1 MIELRDYQIDIA
13 NRAAD
18 IIKSHGLCYLT
29 MEVRTGKTL
38 TALQVATNLQAKEV
52 LFVTKKKA
60 ISSIDSDA
68 VAFGCKFNMAIV
80 NFEQL
85 HKVQPGF
92 DLVIIDEAHSIGAFP
107 KPSAR
112 ADELKRICKTDC
124 HILYLSGTPSP
135 ESYSQ
140 FYHQFAISI
149 FSPWNNYANFY
160 KWAKDYV
167 ELKTL
172 YIYNR
177 EVKDYSNADEQKV
190 LADIEHLMIS
200 YTQAEAGFEQVV
212 EDEVLTLPMPPKVKV
227 AIELLKKDLVFTTKS
242 GATILADT
250 AVKLM
255 QKVHQLSSG
264 TVKDEEGNMHP
275 FDDFKAR
282 FIKEKFA
289 SKKIAVFYKFIAEAV
304 HLTNVF
310 GRENIADTPEEFN
323 QADHL
328 IYISQIQSGREGIN
342 LATADAL
349 VMYNIDFS
357 AVSYWQAR
365 ARLQSKDRSDAA
377 KVYWIMTDGGIEQ
390 KIYEVVNG
398 KKNYTLRH
406 FQKDARGTG
415 GL

>member
-1 MIELRDYQIDIA
+1 MIELRDYQINIA

-18 IIKSHGLCYLT
+18 IIRAHGICYLT
-29 MEVRTGKTL
+29 MEVRVGKTL

-68 VAFGCKFNMAIV
+68 VAFGCAFNMAIV

-112 ADELKRICKTDC
+112 AVELKRICKIDC
-124 HILYLSGTPSP
+124 HVLYLSGTPSP

-140 FYHQFAISI
+140 FFHQFAITI
-149 FSPWNNYANFY
+149 FSPWNNYTNFY

-167 ELKTL
+167 EVKTL
-172 YIYNR
+172 HVYNR
-177 EVKDYSNADEQKV
+177 EVKDYSNADEKKV

-200 YTQAEAGFEQVV
+200 YTQSEAGFEQVV
-212 EDEVLTLPMPPKVKV
+212 EDEVLTLPMPEKVK
-227 AIELLKKDLVFTTKS
+227 ASIALIKKDRVFTTKS
-242 GATILADT
+242 GGVIMADT
-250 AVKLM
+250 AVKMM
-255 QKVHQLSSG
+255 QKVHQMCSG
-264 TVKDEEGNMHP
+264 SVKDEEGNMHP

-289 SKKIAVFYKFIAEAV
+289 GKKIAIFYKFIAEAV
-304 HLTNVF
+304 HITNVF
-310 GRENIADTPEEFN
+310 GKENIAETPEEFN

-342 LATADAL
+342 LSTADAL

-365 ARLQSKDRSDAA
+365 ARLQSKDRTEAA

-390 KIYEVVNG
+390 KIFEVVQT
-398 KKNYTLRH
+398 KKDYTLKH
-406 FQKDARGTG
+406 FNKYATQ
-415 GL
+415 LQ

>member
-1 MIELRDYQIDIA
+1 MIELRPYQLDIA

-18 IIKSHGLCYLT
+18 ILQQHGLCYLT
-29 MEVRTGKTL
+29 MEVRTGKTF
-38 TALQVATNLQAKEV
+38 TALQTAQNIGAKEV

-60 ISSIDSDA
+60 ISSIDKDCCTFSPSYR
-68 VAFGCKFNMAIV
+68 MAIT

-107 KPSAR
+107 KPPNR
-112 ADELKRICKTDC
+112 ADELRRICANSCKV
-124 HILYLSGTPSP
+124 LYLSGTPSP

-140 FYHQFAISI
+140 FYHQFWVTD
-149 FSPWNNYANFY
+149 FSPWNHYANFY

-177 EVKDYSNADEQKV
+177 EVKDYSNADESKV

-212 EDEVLTLPMPPKVKV
+212 EDEVLTLPMPPKVKA

-289 SKKIAVFYKFIAEAV
+289 GKKIAVFYKFIAEAV

-310 GRENIADTPEEFN
+310 GKENIADTPEEFN

-328 IYISQIQSGREGIN
+328 TYISQIQSGREGTN
-342 LATADAL
+342 LATADAII
-349 VMYNIDFS
+349 MYNIDFS

-365 ARLQSKDRSDAA
+365 ARLQSKDRAEAA
-377 KVYWIMTDGGIEQ
+377 KVYWIMTDGGIEPQ
-390 KIYEVVNG
+390 IFKVVQE
-398 KKNYTLRH
+398 KKDYTLKH
-406 FQKDARGTG
+406 FQRNILQNK
-415 GL
+415 